1 MSQFRQVITNSTTEM
16 MDSFSHPATWSV
28 KIRLPKETM
37 MLKGRSILSRLYSMT
52 RRLKTIHSVWKS
64 SPIRPLQSL
73 LVDRTFTIALI
84 KQPTP
89 LKSKKRMKIYSIWL
103 RFPITQA
110 ILISRCLIMV
120 VHLVERTSCRRVKR
134 LAMNQR
140 KRPRSSWAPRINSWI
155 MALW

>member
-1 MSQFRQVITNSTTEM
+1 MSQYRQVITNSTTEM
-16 MDSFSHPATWSV
+16 MDSSHPATWSV

-64 SPIRPLQSL
+64 SPIRPLQSS

-103 RFPITQA
+103 RCPITQA

-140 KRPRSSWAPRINSWI
+140 KRRSWAPRINWWI